1 MQGVF
6 YHLECKKGGLVAL
19 RPALLKNEPT
29 IKQYFCLQVVS
40 LQTENGYGFSFKSR
54 KSLITDTNSCPSPTR
69 NVNPTN
75 TSVTA
80 VIVNNSLSPFLR
92 FELERQEL

>member
-1 MQGVF
+1 MQDVLYYLG
-6 YHLECKKGGLVAL
+6 CKKRRVGSPPFSFAE
-19 RPALLKNEPT
+19 NEPN
-29 IKQYFCLQVVS
+29 IKQCFCLQVVS
-40 LQTENGYGFSFKSR
+40 LQTENGYGFSFKSK

-75 TSVTA
+75 TSETTA
-80 VIVNNSLSPFLR
+80 IVNNSLSPFLR

>member
-1 MQGVF
+1 MQDVLYYLGC
-6 YHLECKKGGLVAL
+6 EKGGLVVPPSSFA
-19 RPALLKNEPT
+19 KNEPT
-29 IKQYFCLQVVS
+29 IKQCFCLQVVS
-40 LQTENGYGFSFKSR
+40 LQTENGYGFSFKSK

-80 VIVNNSLSPFLR
+80 AIVNNSLSPFLR

>member
-1 MQGVF
+1 MV
-6 YHLECKKGGLVAL
+6 
-19 RPALLKNEPT
+19 P
-29 IKQYFCLQVVS
+29 
-40 LQTENGYGFSFKSR
+40 LQTENGYGFSFKSK
-54 KSLITDTNSCPSPTR
+54 KSLITDTNSCPNPTR

-80 VIVNNSLSPFLR
+80 AIVNNSLSPFLR